1 MSQDTMA
8 TMASTVLSRDDAA
21 AQGLHEFLE

>member
-8 TMASTVLSRDDAA
+8 TMASTVRSKDDAA
-21 AQGLHEFLE
+21 AQGLQEFLG